1 MTRVAWLNEVMW
13 TELFMENRDYLT
25 EEIRFLREEL
35 KKYQNALEQQDFE
48 KMRELLREGKERK
61 VEVDGR

>member
-1 MTRVAWLNEVMW
+1 
-13 TELFMENRDYLT
+13 MENRDYLT